1 MLLLNNKAS
10 WREQRQKEY
19 TLHLSRI
26 NKKNIFKKNKEKN
39 RNNFFWSLF
48 KKMLSFVFTKTF
60 LKITG
65 ALVLIILIFAAATIV
80 WLSRGLPNPNQL
92 ISRQVAQSTKIYDR
106 TGETVLYEIHG
117 NEKRTL
123 INLSEIPDYVKW
135 ATISIEDKDFYH
147 HSGFS
152 IWAIFR
158 TVVTNVLFGKKAG
171 GSTLTQQFV
180 KNAILTNEKSYKRKI
195 KELILAYRIERKFSK
210 DEILQ
215 MYLNEIPYGSTA
227 YGIEAASQRYFGK
240 SVKNVNIAEA
250 AILSALPQSPS
261 RYSPYGSNQEI
272 LFGRQKHIIDL
283 MEEYGHISKEQADE
297 ARNAKVLFKE
307 AAENIMAP
315 HFVMYVK
322 ELLSDRYGETE
333 VEQGGYK
340 IITTLDL
347 VKQKIAE
354 DTIRDGAAKN
364 EKKYGASN
372 AALISLDPKT
382 GEVLA
387 MVGSKDY
394 FNKEIDGQVNI
405 TTRPRQP
412 GSSLKPIVYAA
423 SFIKGYTPNTILYDV
438 VTNFSTDPAK
448 KFEPKNYNGNENGPV
463 SIKKALAGSLNVPA
477 VKALYLTGL
486 KNVVSLAKD
495 MGYTTLED
503 VDRFGLSLVLGGGEV
518 KLIEHANAYSAFARD
533 GNINKVNPILKII
546 DKNGTVLEENIPAP
560 QKAMDGNIARMVND
574 ILSDNNARAY
584 IFGSQNHLT
593 LGNRPVAAKTGTTN
607 DWRDAWTIGY
617 TPSLVTGVWVGNN
630 DNSAMKPGAD
640 GGVVAAPIWHDY
652 MYKVLG
658 DTPIE
663 QFKKPEIPKTG
674 KAILDGGN
682 VGEKIVKIDKASG
695 LLATDLTPPDQI
707 EEKKYFDVH
716 CILYY
721 INKDDPLGPAP
732 VNAYDDPQF
741 TLWESRVLAWAAKKN
756 MATSTPPSEKDNLHI
771 KENIPVLNIVSPTNN
786 ETLTNS
792 IISVVIEATAP
803 RNVSRLDYFLDNK
816 LLDSI
821 AVAPFNLQKNISF
834 INNGYHS
841 LTVKACD
848 DIENCAEQKIDI
860 NVLLENNQTNSQE
873 IGLNWIQPGNNELA
887 STSFPLVLKLNVSNP
902 SQIAVLRAYFNIA
915 NKSVLINNFRT
926 VNDLVEIVWKNA
938 PASGSYQI
946 YAEADGW
953 NGQSAKSDNMNIIVK
968 K

>member
-1 MLLLNNKAS
+1 MLLFNNKHSS
-10 WREQRQKEY
+10 WREQQQKEY
-19 TLHLSRI
+19 TLHLSRL
-26 NKKNIFKKNKEKN
+26 NKKSIFKKN
-39 RNNFFWSLF
+39 RNKKFWKFF
-48 KKMLSFVFTKTF
+48 KKMFSFIFTKGF
-60 LKITG
+60 LKVAG
-65 ALVLIILIFAAATIV
+65 ALAILLIVCLAGIFV

-92 ISRQVAQSTKIYDR
+92 INRQVAQSTKIFDR

-117 NEKRTL
+117 DEKRTL
-123 INLSEIPDYVKW
+123 INLSEIPEYVKW

-180 KNAILTNEKSYKRKI
+180 KNSILTNEKSYKRKV

-240 SVKNVNIAEA
+240 SVKNVSIAEA
-250 AILSALPQSPS
+250 AILAALPQSPS

-283 MEEYGHISKEQADE
+283 MEEYGHITKEQAEE
-297 ARNAKVLFKE
+297 ARNAKIIFKE
-307 AAENIMAP
+307 AAENIIAP

-322 ELLSDRYGETE
+322 ELLSDKYGEKE

-347 VKQKIAE
+347 IKQKTAE
-354 DTIRDGAAKN
+354 EIIKDASVKN

-372 AALISLDPKT
+372 AALVSLDPKT

-387 MVGSKDY
+387 MVGSRDY

-486 KNVVSLAKD
+486 KNVITLAKD

-503 VDRFGLSLVLGGGEV
+503 IDRFGLSLVLGGGEV
-518 KLIEHANAYSAFARD
+518 KLIEHANAFSAFARD
-533 GNINKVNPILKII
+533 GLINKINPLLKII
-546 DKNGTVLEENIPAP
+546 DKSGNVLEENKPTP
-560 QKAMDGNIARMVND
+560 QKAMDSNIARMVND

-584 IFGSQNHLT
+584 IFGSQNSLT
-593 LGNRPVAAKTGTTN
+593 LGDRPVAAKTGTTN

-640 GGVVAAPIWHDY
+640 GSVVAAPIWHDY
-652 MYKVLG
+652 MKKILG
-658 DTPIE
+658 DTPVE
-663 QFKKPEIPKTG
+663 QFKKPNIPKTG
-674 KAILDGGN
+674 KAVLDGGN
-682 VGEKIVKIDKASG
+682 QGERIIKIDKTSG
-695 LLATDLTPPDQI
+695 LLATDLTPIEQI
-707 EEKKYFDVH
+707 EEKKYMDVH

-732 VNAYDDPQF
+732 ANAYDDPQF

-756 MATSTPPSEKDNLHI
+756 VATSTPPTENDNVHI
-771 KENIPVLNIVSPTNN
+771 KENIPSLNILSPANN
-786 ETLTNS
+786 ETITNS
-792 IISVVIEATAP
+792 MISVVIETTAP
-803 RNVSRLDYFLDNK
+803 RGVARVDYFIDNK
-816 LLDSI
+816 LLETI
-821 AVAPFNLQKNISF
+821 AAAPFNLQKDISF
-834 INNGYHS
+834 INNGYHTLS
-841 LTVKACD
+841 VKACD

-860 NVLLENNQTNSQE
+860 NVLLESSRASNQE
-873 IGLNWIQPGNNELA
+873 INLSWVQPENTEIA
-887 STSFPLVLKLNVSNP
+887 STSFPLALNLNISNP
-902 SQIAVLRAYFNIA
+902 LQVASLKIYYKNSGKSFLI
-915 NKSVLINNFRT
+915 NKYRLINNPMG
-926 VNDLVEIVWKNA
+926 IVWDKA
-938 PASGSYQI
+938 PAVGSYNL

-953 NGQSAKSDNMNIIVK
+953 NGQTAKTDDLILIIK